1 MSSHATRPFPGT
13 TLLLQRTQPPTDRK
27 QKQARTTS
35 KQHGLKPRLT
45 QNHILFFPLVFISK
59 KAEIMIKVCSEI
71 VAELIQAHEAG
82 KDINLNGL
90 KQRYSRKHKAQN
102 QPKLVDIIAAIP
114 EQYKAVLLPNLKAK
128 PVRTAS
134 GVSPLQKKAW
144 TRQVYIPHL
153 FTFSLLKGVLDT
165 RKELILN

>member
-1 MSSHATRPFPGT
+1 MLALIHTDTQTSGHAALE
-13 TLLLQRTQPPTDRK
+13 TLIN
-27 QKQARTTS
+27 S
-35 KQHGLKPRLT
+35 VS
-45 QNHILFFPLVFISK
+45 NILVWFQ
-59 KAEIMIKVCSEI
+59 AEIMIKVCSEI
-71 VAELIQAHEAG
+71 VAELIQAHDAG

-134 GVSPLQKKAW
+134 GVSHCTAA
-144 TRQVYIPHL
+144 HG
-153 FTFSLLKGVLDT
+153 S
-165 RKELILN
+165 

>member
-1 MSSHATRPFPGT
+1 
-13 TLLLQRTQPPTDRK
+13 
-27 QKQARTTS
+27 
-35 KQHGLKPRLT
+35 
-45 QNHILFFPLVFISK
+45 
-59 KAEIMIKVCSEI
+59 MIKVCSEI
-71 VAELIQAHEAG
+71 VAELIQAHDAG

-134 GVSPLQKKAW
+134 GVCSEIRERQMVRDRVKRMTGSTNFRTTSRYRLLSLPSCASPTDAL
-144 TRQVYIPHL
+144 TLP
-153 FTFSLLKGVLDT
+153 
-165 RKELILN
+165 

>member
-1 MSSHATRPFPGT
+1 MV
-13 TLLLQRTQPPTDRK
+13 
-27 QKQARTTS
+27 
-35 KQHGLKPRLT
+35 LK
-45 QNHILFFPLVFISK
+45 K

-71 VAELIQAHEAG
+71 VAELIQAHDAG

-134 GVSPLQKKAW
+134 GVCWTLFLFYCAAVSVLYDSIDNTNQFLTLQ
-144 TRQVYIPHL
+144 
-153 FTFSLLKGVLDT
+153 SLDFP
-165 RKELILN
+165 

>member
-1 MSSHATRPFPGT
+1 
-13 TLLLQRTQPPTDRK
+13 
-27 QKQARTTS
+27 
-35 KQHGLKPRLT
+35 
-45 QNHILFFPLVFISK
+45 
-59 KAEIMIKVCSEI
+59 MIKVCSEI
-71 VAELIQAHEAG
+71 VAELIQAHDAG

-134 GVSPLQKKAW
+134 GVS
-144 TRQVYIPHL
+144 
-153 FTFSLLKGVLDT
+153 FTFGFSTACNGPQFWKNHSMRT
-165 RKELILN
+165 NQSILTLQPLGFQ

>member
-1 MSSHATRPFPGT
+1 LSY
-13 TLLLQRTQPPTDRK
+13 
-27 QKQARTTS
+27 
-35 KQHGLKPRLT
+35 
-45 QNHILFFPLVFISK
+45 K
-59 KAEIMIKVCSEI
+59 KAD
-71 VAELIQAHEAG
+71 VAELIQAHDAG

-134 GVSPLQKKAW
+134 GVCFK
-144 TRQVYIPHL
+144 RGHCH
-153 FTFSLLKGVLDT
+153 SLPVCRSIMLDSKLT
-165 RKELILN
+165 LLT

>member
-1 MSSHATRPFPGT
+1 
-13 TLLLQRTQPPTDRK
+13 
-27 QKQARTTS
+27 
-35 KQHGLKPRLT
+35 
-45 QNHILFFPLVFISK
+45 
-59 KAEIMIKVCSEI
+59 MIKVCSEI
-71 VAELIQAHEAG
+71 VAELIQAHDAG

-134 GVSPLQKKAW
+134 GVSFTLEFSTTFNAPQFWKIQYHEEPPILTLQFLGF
-144 TRQVYIPHL
+144 Q
-153 FTFSLLKGVLDT
+153 
-165 RKELILN
+165 

>member
-1 MSSHATRPFPGT
+1 
-13 TLLLQRTQPPTDRK
+13 
-27 QKQARTTS
+27 
-35 KQHGLKPRLT
+35 
-45 QNHILFFPLVFISK
+45 
-59 KAEIMIKVCSEI
+59 MIKVCSEI
-71 VAELIQAHEAG
+71 VAELIQAHDAG

-134 GVSPLQKKAW
+134 GVS
-144 TRQVYIPHL
+144 
-153 FTFSLLKGVLDT
+153 FTLDT
-165 RKELILN
+165 LLLSMRRSFGKNHSVRTDQPILTLQPLGFQ

>member
-1 MSSHATRPFPGT
+1 
-13 TLLLQRTQPPTDRK
+13 
-27 QKQARTTS
+27 
-35 KQHGLKPRLT
+35 
-45 QNHILFFPLVFISK
+45 
-59 KAEIMIKVCSEI
+59 MIKVCSEI
-71 VAELIQAHEAG
+71 VAELIQAHDAG

-134 GVSPLQKKAW
+134 GVGFKLGLSFSCQCAAVLYDSLDRINRFLTLQPLIFIRSPL
-144 TRQVYIPHL
+144 
-153 FTFSLLKGVLDT
+153 LL
-165 RKELILN
+165 